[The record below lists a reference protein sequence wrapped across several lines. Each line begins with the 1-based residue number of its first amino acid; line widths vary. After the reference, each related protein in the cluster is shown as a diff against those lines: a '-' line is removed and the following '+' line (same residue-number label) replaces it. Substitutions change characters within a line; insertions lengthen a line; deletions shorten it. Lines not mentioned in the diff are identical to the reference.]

1 MPACHDRYE
10 PDEVAPASEHRPA
23 RGHPQPDPGDCHDV
37 YPRSTWE
44 PDADA
49 GGASPTAAR

>member
-23 RGHPQPDPGDCHDV
+23 RGHPQPDPGECHDV